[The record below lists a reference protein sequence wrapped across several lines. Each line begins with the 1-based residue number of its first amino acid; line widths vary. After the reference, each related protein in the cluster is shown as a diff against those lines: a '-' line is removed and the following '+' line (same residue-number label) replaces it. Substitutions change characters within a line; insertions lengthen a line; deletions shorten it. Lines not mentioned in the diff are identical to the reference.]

1 MIDITKTQHFSKDIE
16 LIDNLIQFVPK
27 DAYLI
32 EPFAGSGNLIDIFP
46 NHN

>member
-1 MIDITKTQHFSKDIE
+1 MTDITKTQHFSKDIE

-27 DAYLI
+27 NACLI